1 MIEKHQ
7 ISDIPSE
14 PGVYFF
20 KNKRNKILYIGK
32 AKNLKKRVSSYFL
45 SSSSSVIKNTI
56 ITQKA
61 NFVDYFVVRDEV
73 EALITE
79 ANMIREYKPKYNVVL
94 KDDKSFP
101 YITIT
106 KDSYPRIIICRRKEI
121 EKYKSIHF
129 GPYTNASYLRNV
141 IKILHKVLPL
151 KACDSIVDKNF
162 VDNNRRFKGKT
173 CFCGFCMNTNI
184 MSVTEY
190 KSIIESVIDYLRG
203 KSQTIECKITELMR
217 DSSNKLKFEEASRHR
232 DNLNAI
238 KTFSKKQK
246 RISND
251 FNNYDIIHNSFKK
264 SFGMGLVM
272 RVRNGLLIGT
282 EKFELYGAEQ
292 EFEKSINDFLIQYY
306 KKTQDIPSEIIINC
320 QLNNSESFKKWIHK
334 SKGKRTRLI
343 FPKIG
348 NKKKM
353 LDMCIKNT
361 DLSLKNLLIQ
371 KIKRGDYIP
380 KILSEL
386 KNALSLEKIPKVIE
400 AFDNSNI
407 QGSNPVAGMVCFKNG
422 KPYKKS
428 YRKYNIKTVDGI
440 DDFKSMEEIIFRRY
454 DRLIKEKK
462 ELPDLILI
470 DGGKGQLS
478 SAKKSLDRLSLNH
491 IPVIGLAK
499 KLEEV
504 YLPNMKS
511 PQNISK
517 TSPALYLLR
526 TIRDEVHRFAISF
539 HRNKRSKDMIK
550 SNIRQIS
557 GIGEKTFIKLFK
569 TYKTTD
575 NIKSKSALQ
584 ISKETGISLFLSNE
598 ILKVLKPK

>member
-20 KNKRNKILYIGK
+20 KNKKNKILYIGK

-45 SSSSSVIKNTI
+45 SSSSSVVKNTI

-106 KDSYPRIIICRRKEI
+106 KDIYPRIIICRRKEI

-173 CFCGFCMNTNI
+173 CFCGFCMNTHI
-184 MSVTEY
+184 MSVIEY
-190 KSIIESVIDYLRG
+190 KSIIESVIDYLSG
-203 KSQTIECKITELMR
+203 KSQTIECKITELMQ
-217 DSSNKLKFEEASRHR
+217 DSSNKLNFEEASRHR

-251 FNNYDIIHNSFKK
+251 FNNYDIIHNSLKK

-292 EFEKSINDFLIQYY
+292 ELEKSINDFLIQYY

-320 QLNNSESFKKWIHK
+320 QLNNSDSFKKWIYK
-334 SKGKRTRLI
+334 SRGKRTKLI

-407 QGSNPVAGMVCFKNG
+407 QGSNPVAAMVCFKNG
-422 KPYKKS
+422 KPSKKS
-428 YRKYNIKTVDGI
+428 YRKYNIKTVEGI

-478 SAKKSLDRLSLNH
+478 SAKKSLDRLCLNH
-491 IPVIGLAK
+491 IPIIGLAK

-569 TYKTTD
+569 AYKTTD
-575 NIKSKSALQ
+575 NIKSKSAQQ
-584 ISKETGISLFLSNE
+584 ISKKTGISLFLSNE

>member
-20 KNKRNKILYIGK
+20 KNKKNKILYIGK

-45 SSSSSVIKNTI
+45 SSSSSVVKNTI

-106 KDSYPRIIICRRKEI
+106 KDIYPRIIICRRKEI

-173 CFCGFCMNTNI
+173 CFCGFCMNTHI
-184 MSVTEY
+184 MSVIEY
-190 KSIIESVIDYLRG
+190 KSIIESVIDYLSG
-203 KSQTIECKITELMR
+203 KSQTIECKIKELMQ

-251 FNNYDIIHNSFKK
+251 FNNYDIIHNSLKK

-292 EFEKSINDFLIQYY
+292 ELEKSINDFLIQYY

-320 QLNNSESFKKWIHK
+320 QLM
-334 SKGKRTRLI
+334 R
-343 FPKIG
+343 
-348 NKKKM
+348 
-353 LDMCIKNT
+353 
-361 DLSLKNLLIQ
+361 SL
-371 KIKRGDYIP
+371 
-380 KILSEL
+380 
-386 KNALSLEKIPKVIE
+386 
-400 AFDNSNI
+400 
-407 QGSNPVAGMVCFKNG
+407 
-422 KPYKKS
+422 
-428 YRKYNIKTVDGI
+428 
-440 DDFKSMEEIIFRRY
+440 
-454 DRLIKEKK
+454 
-462 ELPDLILI
+462 
-470 DGGKGQLS
+470 
-478 SAKKSLDRLSLNH
+478 
-491 IPVIGLAK
+491 
-499 KLEEV
+499 
-504 YLPNMKS
+504 
-511 PQNISK
+511 
-517 TSPALYLLR
+517 
-526 TIRDEVHRFAISF
+526 
-539 HRNKRSKDMIK
+539 
-550 SNIRQIS
+550 
-557 GIGEKTFIKLFK
+557 
-569 TYKTTD
+569 
-575 NIKSKSALQ
+575 
-584 ISKETGISLFLSNE
+584 
-598 ILKVLKPK
+598 